1 MINFAADKTNSGYDS
16 LDQYFGPPSNRANRR
31 SRASLL
37 AQAARF
43 AFPSAPRGMT
53 PWLTVVVGS
62 GCPRA
67 ADDALANVIES
78 LPARVAEYLADEPT
92 LPDGRTPAEVARAFC
107 LRLMADRAGRHADV
121 LVAACESATRYAV
134 PEHAAHPSDPLS
146 GLAHQ
151 LVGCALL
158 TEAFREAQSI
168 TGPPL
173 GWGAEGEEMATIDPT
188 ISASRITAQYLE
200 PARRHLEMSSV
211 LPATIGVDR
220 WTSDHIERSRVL
232 ALTEWCW
239 IQILEMENAHH
250 CWQELHA
257 AGVLASGQCLDGVLS
272 PIENQSAYAR
282 ILDVSTAGAE
292 TAWEVLSGRANEPE
306 ATDAE
311 STYKARSSDFI
322 WSLAGLLDAQNQSR
336 RKEDRKARRQPVPA
350 AFATGFDVELEI
362 ALLLRSKSPFL
373 IALPVR
379 VVVGGRAVL
388 CWLGCEVDASVG
400 EPEFD
405 QIRVPT
411 SWHLI
416 SNEKR
421 YGFIEPF
428 NSMPVVVHLSGCPIV
443 ELPDL
448 RDESHAGLASKILEY
463 LDVSPQDDDEPPVLG
478 HALTMDEYLAFQQ
491 STTESFLYPSTT
503 GESKHVRTAG
513 LPASITDADS
523 TESRRFWLLC
533 GLHLGDLAT
542 RLRVATRSPRHPL
555 SGGRPLGES
564 WEVAHGLAVG
574 RRLAEPERDLLHWS
588 GFDTVDTDCK
598 NLIGLLDEYA
608 SELR

>member
-16 LDQYFGPPSNRANRR
+16 LDQYFGPPSNRANLG
-31 SRASLL
+31 SRASRL
-37 AQAARF
+37 AQAARY

-67 ADDALANVIES
+67 ADDALASLIES
-78 LPARVAEYLADEPT
+78 LPAQVAESLADEPT
-92 LPDGRTPAEVARAFC
+92 LPDGRTAAEVARAFC

-121 LVAACESATRYAV
+121 LVAACESATRDAAL
-134 PEHAAHPSDPLS
+134 EHAALPSDRLF

-158 TEAFREAQSI
+158 TEAFREAQSL

-173 GWGAEGEEMATIDPT
+173 GWGAEGEEIATIDAT

-200 PARRHLEMSSV
+200 PARRHLEVSSD

-257 AGVLASGQCLDGVLS
+257 AGVLASGQSLDGVLS
-272 PIENQSAYAR
+272 PIENQSAYDR
-282 ILDVSTAGAE
+282 ILDVSTAAAE
-292 TAWEVLSGRANEPE
+292 TAWEVLTGRATEVE
-306 ATDAE
+306 VTDG
-311 STYKARSSDFI
+311 ARSSDFI
-322 WSLAGLLDAQNQSR
+322 WSLAGLLLAQNQSR
-336 RKEDRKARRQPVPA
+336 RSEDRKARRQPVPA

-362 ALLLRSKSPFL
+362 ALLLRSDSPFL

-405 QIRVPT
+405 QIRVPMR
-411 SWHLI
+411 WHLL

-421 YGFIEPF
+421 YGFLEPF
-428 NSMPVVVHLSGCPIV
+428 NSMPVIVHLSGCPIV

-448 RDESHAGLASKILEY
+448 RDESQAGLTAKILEY
-463 LDVSPQDDDEPPVLG
+463 LDVSLRVDDDPPVLG

-513 LPASITDADS
+513 LPASITDTDS
-523 TESRRFWLLC
+523 PESRRFWLLC

-564 WEVAHGLAVG
+564 REVAHGLAVG

-598 NLIGLLDEYA
+598 NLSELLDEYA